1 MRRPSTPIASASI
14 PSAAAPGS
22 TRSARCGR
30 GKPERGVAAP
40 PLMAAFLNGPRKIAV
55 AAALAA
61 ALAGPNCATNPATG
75 RRQISL
81 VSESQEKQ
89 MGQQADQEVA
99 ASIGLYDDTGLQA
112 YVQRIGDALAARSER
127 PSLQWTF
134 RMVDDPAVNAFA
146 LPGGYVYVTRGLV
159 SYLTSEA
166 ELAAVMGHEIGHITA
181 RHTVNM
187 ISKAQLAN
195 VGLILGMILRPELQN
210 YGNLA
215 EAGLGVLFLK
225 YSRDAERQADDLGLR
240 YVTRDGY
247 DPRPMTDV
255 FTTLERVSALE
266 KKGRVPGWLATHPD
280 PGDRRTRIGQ
290 AIAALPAPLPT
301 QGSDRSAYL
310 RRLDGMEFGEDPRE
324 GFFERNVFYHP
335 EMRFQFE
342 FPPGWKTSNQKQ
354 AVGAT
359 SPNEDAVVVITLARR
374 DSPEIASRE
383 FFSQGGIQQG
393 NAWRGDINGL
403 PAVAHMFAA
412 QTQQG
417 ILRGLAAFVSHQG
430 KVFQILGYTPSSRW
444 PRYDDVMSQ
453 ALNSFERLTDRRYLQ
468 VEPKRLAIV
477 NLPRAMSLREFA
489 ERYASTVP
497 LETLAIINETSVDGM
512 LEAGRPA
519 KRVVGGELPNESP
532 RSLRR

>member
-1 MRRPSTPIASASI
+1 MAPVIHRGRRGP
-14 PSAAAPGS
+14 
-22 TRSARCGR
+22 
-30 GKPERGVAAP
+30 VAAS
-40 PLMAAFLNGPRKIAV
+40 LAV
-55 AAALAA
+55 AAAVGVAA
-61 ALAGPNCATNPATG
+61 CATNPATG

-99 ASIGLYDDTGLQA
+99 ASIGLYPETNLQA
-112 YVQRIGDALAARSER
+112 YVQRIGEGLAAHSER
-127 PSLQWTF
+127 PGLAWTF
-134 RMVDDPAVNAFA
+134 RLVDDPAVNAFA
-146 LPGGYVYVTRGLV
+146 IPGGYVYVTRGLV

-166 ELAAVMGHEIGHITA
+166 ELAAVMGHEIGHVTA
-181 RHTVNM
+181 RHTVSM

-195 VGLILGMILRPELQN
+195 VGLMLGMILRPELQN

-215 EAGLGVLFLK
+215 EAGLSVLFLK

-240 YVTRDGY
+240 YVTRGGY

-255 FTTLERVSALE
+255 FTTLERVSATE
-266 KKGRVPGWLATHPD
+266 KKGRVPGWLSTHPD

-290 AIAALPAPLPT
+290 EIAALTTPPGTL
-301 QGSDRSAYL
+301 GRDRAEYL

-324 GFFERNVFYHP
+324 GFFQQNVFYHP
-335 EMRFQFE
+335 EMRFRFA

-359 SPNEDAVVVITLARR
+359 SPGEDAVVVITLAQR

-383 FFSQGGIQQG
+383 FFSQGGVQQG
-393 NAWRGDINGL
+393 SAWRGDINGL
-403 PAVAHMFAA
+403 PAVAHGFAA

-417 ILRGLAAFVSHQG
+417 VLRGLAAFVSHQG

-444 PRYDDVMSQ
+444 ARYDNVMAE

-468 VEPKRLAIV
+468 VEPKKLDIV

-489 ERYASTVP
+489 ERYPSTVP
-497 LETLAIINETSVDGM
+497 LETLAIINEVPVDGT
-512 LEAGRPA
+512 LEAGQPA
-519 KRVVGGELPNESP
+519 KRVVGGNLPDESP

>member
-1 MRRPSTPIASASI
+1 MVLLAHRGRTATVAS
-14 PSAAAPGS
+14 
-22 TRSARCGR
+22 
-30 GKPERGVAAP
+30 
-40 PLMAAFLNGPRKIAV
+40 
-55 AAALAA
+55 LAA
-61 ALAGPNCATNPATG
+61 ATAFAVASCATNPATG

-81 VSESQEKQ
+81 VSEAQEKQ

-99 ASIGLYDDTGLQA
+99 ASIGLYSDSNLQA
-112 YVQRIGDALAARSER
+112 YVQRIGDTLAAHSER
-127 PSLQWTF
+127 PGLSWTF
-134 RMVDDPAVNAFA
+134 RLVDDPAVNAFA
-146 LPGGYVYVTRGLV
+146 LPGGYVYVTRGLM

-166 ELAAVMGHEIGHITA
+166 ELAAVMGHEIGHVTA
-181 RHTVNM
+181 RHTVSM

-195 VGLILGMILRPELQN
+195 VGLMLGMILRPELQN

-215 EAGLGVLFLK
+215 EAGLSVLFLK

-240 YVTRDGY
+240 YVSRSGY

-255 FTTLERVSALE
+255 FTTLERVSAAE

-290 AIAALPAPLPT
+290 QIAALTSPPGTL
-301 QGSDRSAYL
+301 GSDRAAYL
-310 RRLDGMEFGEDPRE
+310 RRLDGMEFGEDPRQ
-324 GFFERNVFYHP
+324 GFFQENVFYHP
-335 EMRFQFE
+335 EMRFRFA

-359 SPNEDAVVVITLARR
+359 SPNEDAVVVITLAQRE
-374 DSPEIASRE
+374 SPEIASRE
-383 FFSQGGIQQG
+383 FFSQGGVQQG
-393 NAWRGDINGL
+393 NAWQGDINGL
-403 PAVAHMFAA
+403 PAVAHSFAA

-444 PRYDDVMSQ
+444 ASYDNVMAE
-453 ALNSFERLTDRRYLQ
+453 ALNSFDRLTDRRYLQ
-468 VEPKRLAIV
+468 VEPKKLAIV

-489 ERYASTVP
+489 ERYPSTVP
-497 LETLAIINETSVDGM
+497 LETLAIINEVAVDGT

-519 KRVVGGELPNESP
+519 KRVVGGDLPDESP